1 MKSSLLP
8 ILQQAFPTESV
19 VSYETKTKIVQA
31 NAEGHLVT
39 VLFDSG
45 DDNDNG
51 DNNNNNNNSGRCD
64 NTAVKNNKSCFVKTV
79 DANYYYEKKGKNS
92 WPDFRRTIMYLRT
105 EVRFYQEI
113 LPDLLSALPLS
124 SSSSSL
130 SSNVN
135 IFSTPEIY
143 ASNYN
148 LDGLLTEEERA
159 TDDPMQ
165 GPVDVDWNT
174 ATTTSTN
181 VITTAAVDATAV
193 SAANSSKGGYIVME
207 TIPELQYIQDSPIT
221 IQQAKDALDGIA
233 AFHASA
239 WENQELLIKA
249 QTRLSRGSYHL
260 KTRNP
265 KEVTGLVDAWI
276 QFTTAFDINID
287 SNNNDNVDDN
297 DNDNNNVDVDADAD
311 DDDDD
316 KTNNDLGRRIQD
328 LAEYICAET
337 SPEPTDKYATLSHG
351 DCKAMNF
358 FLPISNNENKNN
370 NRGVILIDFASTGVG
385 LGMSDVAMLIH
396 HAIRPEHLD
405 DGGEMMLVDHYIN
418 KLNDLLLLK
427 QQQQQQQQQQNQ
439 EEETHDVNGTTMN
452 TTTRPIKQSLCYY
465 PKEIALW
472 HYKLAVA
479 DYFRFFLGRFWK
491 SATPESFEKK
501 KYSKNTA
508 FINRDRDAAFAFI
521 KRVEKY
527 VTEIEKVKQN
537 KDNF

>member
-51 DNNNNNNNSGRCD
+51 DNNNNNNGRCD
-64 NTAVKNNKSCFVKTV
+64 NTAVENDKSCFVKTV

-113 LPDLLSALPLS
+113 LPDLLSALTLS

-174 ATTTSTN
+174 TTTTSTN
-181 VITTAAVDATAV
+181 FITTAAVDATAV

-287 SNNNDNVDDN
+287 DNNNDN
-297 DNDNNNVDVDADAD
+297 
-311 DDDDD
+311 
-316 KTNNDLGRRIQD
+316 
-328 LAEYICAET
+328 
-337 SPEPTDKYATLSHG
+337 YATLSHG

-358 FLPISNNENKNN
+358 FLPISNDENKDN

-427 QQQQQQQQQQNQ
+427 QQQQQQQNQ
-439 EEETHDVNGTTMN
+439 EEETHDVNDTTMN

-491 SATPESFEKK
+491 SATPESFEKR

-527 VTEIEKVKQN
+527 MTEIEQVKQN
-537 KDNF
+537 KDNFLSS